1 MIKRYSHI
9 NFTPPKTVS
18 SNADLGLRLR
28 KKTGKGG
35 LTTKQAGDLKIG
47 SGVAR
52 ATSLKNRSK
61 ISPEVIKRMVNFF
74 NRHET
79 YKKNH
84 IKKEPYSASYI
95 SWLLWGGDAGQ
106 VWSNKVLRQIKKAD
120 ENQLAEKTLQTVIV
134 KKTPNMTLEKAKE
147 KLEKAGG
154 KFYKVDEK
162 EGSYYFRQKDPALFI
177 KDSFASFEIP
187 EQGVI
192 LIYASLKRKEA
203 MSEFRSSPFVIKFSE
218 EMAPAD
224 IQILRAGK
232 FFHDGREIE
241 VDSKD
246 LENMVKNF
254 SENVRGI
261 DLMIDFSHNSE
272 GEAAGWIRKLK
283 LSEDKK
289 ELWAVV
295 EWTPTG
301 KKSLDNKAFKY
312 ISADFSFAYKD
323 NETLKDYGPTLF
335 GAGLTNRPVVKS
347 MEPIVLSENKPINL
361 NKDNFMYGDA
371 KEMEEKEKMQEEE
384 GKMSLEDAMEMIKAL
399 KDDLLKKDEE
409 LISIRKELE
418 EGKLK
423 DEQKLAELKK
433 EKELMEKNQ
442 AFDKKLSEGVV
453 VEAQR
458 EAFIQNDMEKFLSLH
473 SEIKLSETGNNVV
486 PKESKL
492 TKENFEDKII
502 ELAEKRAKD
511 ENISLDIAISDE
523 LKKHSEESKLYL

>member
-1 MIKRYSHI
+1 MVKKYEHI
-9 NFTPPKTVS
+9 NFIPPKSVS
-18 SNADLGLRLR
+18 NNAKRGLELW
-28 KKTGKGG
+28 KKYKKGG
-35 LTTKQAGDLKIG
+35 FSTKQAGDLGIG

-52 ATSLKNRSK
+52 ATSLKNASR
-61 ISPEVIKRMVNFF
+61 ISPDTIKRMVSFF
-74 NRHET
+74 ARHKT

-95 SWLLWGGDAGQ
+95 SWLLWGGDSGE
-106 VWSNKVLRQIKKAD
+106 VWANKVSRQIKKAD
-120 ENQLAEKTLQTVIV
+120 ENTLSEKIAQTIIV
-134 KKTPNMTLEKAKE
+134 KKTPGMTLNDAKE
-147 KLEKAGG
+147 KLKKAGG

-162 EGSYYFRQKDPALFI
+162 PESFYFRQKNPDLF
-177 KDSFASFEIP
+177 KKSSFRSFEMP
-187 EQGVI
+187 SLGVI
-192 LIYASLKRKEA
+192 IIYASLKGKET
-203 MSEFRSSPFVIKFSE
+203 MSEFRSSPFFIQLSE
-218 EMAPAD
+218 EKTPD
-224 IQILRAGK
+224 KIQILRAGK

-241 VDSKD
+241 VVQKD

-254 SENVRGI
+254 SEKVRGI

-272 GEAAGWIRKLK
+272 GEAAGWIKKLILNEEK
-283 LSEDKK
+283 N
-289 ELWAVV
+289 ELWAEV

-301 KKSLDNKAFKY
+301 KNSLSNKAFKY

-347 MEPIVLSENKPINL
+347 MEPIVLSEEIPINL
-361 NKDNFMYGDA
+361 NKDNLMYGDA
-371 KEMEEKEKMQEEE
+371 KKLEEEEKLEE
-384 GKMSLEDAMEMIKAL
+384 GMTIEEAMKLIKDL

-423 DEQKLAELKK
+423 DEEKLAELKK
-433 EKELMEKNQ
+433 EKELMEKNL

-458 EAFIQNDMEKFLSLH
+458 QAFIDKDMDKFLSLQAD
-473 SEIKLSETGNNVV
+473 IKLSESGSNMA
-486 PKESKL
+486 PKDSKKL
-492 TKENFEDKII
+492 TKENFEEKII
-502 ELAEKRAKD
+502 ELAEKRAKE

-523 LKKHSEESKLYL
+523 LRNHKESKDLYV

>member
-1 MIKRYSHI
+1 MK
-9 NFTPPKTVS
+9 P
-18 SNADLGLRLR
+18 D
-28 KKTGKGG
+28 
-35 LTTKQAGDLKIG
+35 
-47 SGVAR
+47 
-52 ATSLKNRSK
+52 
-61 ISPEVIKRMVNFF
+61 
-74 NRHET
+74 
-79 YKKNH
+79 
-84 IKKEPYSASYI
+84 
-95 SWLLWGGDAGQ
+95 
-106 VWSNKVLRQIKKAD
+106 
-120 ENQLAEKTLQTVIV
+120 KTLQTIIV
-134 KKTPNMTLEKAKE
+134 KKTSGMNLAKAKE

-154 KFYKVDEK
+154 EFIKVDEK
-162 EGSYYFRQKDPALFI
+162 AGSYYFRQKDPALFD

-192 LIYASLKRKEA
+192 LVYASLKRKEA

-232 FFHDGREIE
+232 FFHEGREIE
-241 VDSKD
+241 VGQED

-289 ELWAVV
+289 ELWAEV

-301 KKSLDNKAFKY
+301 QKSLDNKAFKY

-323 NETLKDYGPTLF
+323 NETLKNYGPTLF

-384 GKMSLEDAMEMIKAL
+384 REMSLEDAMKLIKDL

-442 AFDKKLSEGVV
+442 AFDEKLSEGVV

-458 EAFIQNDMEKFLSLH
+458 EAFIQNDMEKFLSLQ
-473 SEIKLSETGNNVV
+473 SEVKLSETGSNFV
-486 PKESKL
+486 PKDSKL

-511 ENISLDIAISDE
+511 ENIAIEVAIQKE
-523 LKKHSEESKLYL
+523 LQANPKAEKFYNGLV

>member
-9 NFTPPKTVS
+9 NFTPPKGVS

-35 LTTKQAGDLKIG
+35 LTTKQAGDLNIG

-61 ISPEVIKRMVNFF
+61 ISPEVIKKMVNFF
-74 NRHET
+74 NRHQT

-106 VWSNKVLRQIKKAD
+106 VWANKILRQMKKAD
-120 ENQLAEKTLQTVIV
+120 ENKLAEKTLQTVIV

-147 KLEKAGG
+147 KLQKAGG
-154 KFYKVDEK
+154 KFFKVDEK
-162 EGSYYFRQKDPALFI
+162 QESYYFRQKDPNLFD
-177 KDSFASFEIP
+177 KDTFSSFEIP

-192 LIYASLKRKEA
+192 LIYASLKRKNT
-203 MSEFRSSPFVIKFSE
+203 MSEFRTSPFVINFSE
-218 EMAPAD
+218 QAAPD
-224 IQILRAGK
+224 KIQILRAGK
-232 FFHDGREIE
+232 FFHDGQEIE
-241 VDSKD
+241 VSEKD
-246 LENMVKNF
+246 LLNMVKNF
-254 SENVRGI
+254 AEKVRGI

-272 GEAAGWIRKLK
+272 GEAAGWIKELV

-289 ELWAVV
+289 ELWANV

-301 KKSLDNKAFKY
+301 KTSLDNKAFKY

-323 NETLKDYGPTLF
+323 NETLKNYGPTLF
-335 GAGLTNRPVVKS
+335 GAGLTNRPVVKQ
-347 MEPIVLSENKPINL
+347 MEPIVLSEIKIINP
-361 NKDNFMYGDA
+361 NKDKTMYGDA
-371 KEMEEKEKMQEEE
+371 RELEEEKKMQEE
-384 GKMSLEDAMEMIKAL
+384 MSLEDAMRMIQAL

-409 LISIRKELE
+409 LISMRRELE
-418 EGKLK
+418 EKMMEEEK
-423 DEQKLAELKK
+423 KLAEIKK

-458 EAFIQNDMEKFLSLH
+458 QAFIDNDMEKFLSLQT
-473 SEIKLSETGNNVV
+473 EIKLSESGNNVV

-502 ELAEKRAKD
+502 ELAEKRAKE
-511 ENISLDIAISDE
+511 ENIALDIAIGEE
-523 LKKHSEESKLYL
+523 LAKHSEESKLYL

>member
-1 MIKRYSHI
+1 MSLEKYKNI
-9 NFTPPKTVS
+9 NFVPPITVS
-18 SNADLGLRLR
+18 KNADLGLRLR

-35 LTTKQAGDLKIG
+35 LTTKEAGDLKIG

-61 ISPEVIKRMVNFF
+61 ISPEVIKKMVNFF

-95 SWLLWGGDAGQ
+95 SWLLWGGDSGQ
-106 VWSNKVLRQIKKAD
+106 VWANKVLRQIKKAD
-120 ENQLAEKTLQTVIV
+120 EKKLSEKIIQTIIV
-134 KKTPNMTLEKAKE
+134 KKTPNMTLEKAKQ
-147 KLEKAGG
+147 KLKESGG
-154 KFYKVDEK
+154 VFYKVDEK
-162 EGSYYFRQKDPALFI
+162 KGSYYFRQKNPDLFD
-177 KDSFASFEIP
+177 KDSFSSFEIP
-187 EQGVI
+187 GRGVI
-192 LIYASLKRKEA
+192 LIYASLKRKDK
-203 MSEFRSSPFVIKFSE
+203 MSEFRTSPFVINFSE
-218 EMAPAD
+218 KAAPEK

-232 FFHDGREIE
+232 FFHDGQEIE
-241 VDSKD
+241 VSEKD
-246 LENMVKNF
+246 LLNMVKNF
-254 SENVRGI
+254 SEKVRGI

-272 GEAAGWIRKLK
+272 GEAAGWIKELV

-289 ELWAVV
+289 ELWANV

-301 KKSLDNKAFKY
+301 KSRLDNKAFKY

-323 NETLKDYGPTLF
+323 NETLKNYGPTLF

-347 MEPIVLSENKPINL
+347 MEPIVLSEERIINP
-361 NKDNFMYGDA
+361 NKDNLMYGDA
-371 KEMEEKEKMQEEE
+371 KELEEEKKMQEEL
-384 GKMSLEDAMEMIKAL
+384 SLEDAMRMIKDL

-409 LISIRKELE
+409 LISMRKELE
-418 EGKLK
+418 EKMLEEEKKLS
-423 DEQKLAELKK
+423 EMKK
-433 EKELMEKNQ
+433 EKALMEKNQ

-458 EAFIQNDMEKFLSLH
+458 QSFIDSDMEKFLSLQT
-473 SEIKLSETGNNVV
+473 EIKLSESGNNVV
-486 PKESKL
+486 PKETKL

-511 ENISLDIAISDE
+511 ENISLDLAISSE